1 MTFAKTLVAAAFALG
16 VSASALADITVGI
29 SLPLTGPANGL
40 GIPMQNYIKLWPDSV
55 AGEKLKVILLDD
67 ASDPT
72 RAVQNARRFVTEDK
86 VDIVM
91 GSSVTVNAVAM
102 SETVAESKTVQLM
115 FSPAVLQAGKD
126 HWAFRL
132 PQGNAVMAHAVI
144 EHMKKQGVKTVGF
157 LGYTDAYGET
167 WLNDFRTETAKLKGP
182 QITAVERFA
191 RPDTSVTGQAL
202 KLVSANP
209 DAILIVASGSGAAMP
224 HKGVVERGYKGKIY
238 QTHAA
243 ATRDLMRIGGKDV
256 EGGFVVSGPALV
268 PEQLSESHPSKKV
281 ALDFVTKYEKAYGPG
296 SRNQFAGHAYDAII
310 VLEKT
315 IPVAKAKAK
324 PGTPEFRAALRDAIE
339 GMGRT
344 VLAHGVLTYEKDNH
358 WGFTVETPVMLK
370 VATAR
375 STRCSRSPPCS
386 CSR

>member
-1 MTFAKTLVAAAFALG
+1 MTLAKTLLAAALALG
-16 VSASALADITVGI
+16 ASTAALADITIGI

-40 GIPMQNYIKLWPDSV
+40 GIPMQNYIKLWPESV

-102 SETVAESKTVQLM
+102 SETVADSKTVQLM

-167 WLNDFRTETAKLKGP
+167 WLNDFRAESAKLNGP

-224 HKGVVERGYKGKIY
+224 HKGVIERGYKGKIY

-256 EGGFVVSGPALV
+256 EGGYVVSGPALV
-268 PEQLSESHPSKKV
+268 PEQLSDNHPSKRV
-281 ALDFVTKYEKAYGPG
+281 AQDFVNKYEKAYGAG

-370 VATAR
+370 VVNGDWKIEQ
-375 STRCSRSPPCS
+375 
-386 CSR
+386 